1 MYAEGR
7 GPFYNQIQ
15 AANYCGY
22 SADHFRKLIKKYN
35 LRRHGPNKTRFAQS
49 ELDAWM
55 MNPEA
60 FNSGAATKIRRPI
73 RLEV

>member
-1 MYAEGR
+1 MSTEWT

-35 LRRHGPNKTRFAQS
+35 IKRHGPNRTRFARS

-55 MNPEA
+55 LNPES
-60 FNSGAATKIRRPI
+60 FRGGVTKSRKPI
-73 RLEV
+73 QLEV